1 MLLRLLGLALAVHRA
16 LAGYGHARLGA
27 HKVASAVCAAT
38 DVPLTWLPLEDEQV
52 LILPNGC
59 YAVIHEDEGVALSEE
74 AFAIVVARL
83 VAGINEAAQR

>member
-1 MLLRLLGLALAVHRA
+1 M
-16 LAGYGHARLGA
+16 
-27 HKVASAVCAAT
+27 
-38 DVPLTWLPLEDEQV
+38 

-74 AFAIVVARL
+74 AYAIVVARL